1 MQIIRNF
8 DSHYKF
14 RKPRE
19 FHIDEKKMKIFEL
32 YTKKVRESRQQ
43 KKMKKRYQ
51 LFFNDLG
58 KSDLYIAKHYLI
70 KRHI

>member
-43 KKMKKRYQ
+43 KKNEKKIST
-51 LFFNDLG
+51 FF
-58 KSDLYIAKHYLI
+58 
-70 KRHI
+70 